1 MKEITLGDWL
11 KDINES
17 LQLLCEHA
25 NGSYTARW
33 IGGFTIRTRS
43 TPENALQALCEC
55 YYHDDDTLLDI
66 GRSRQWEEAHGPD
79 GVAGLCDGEAGVV
92 VCRDGALYLVEKL
105 QFPNLAYML
114 IGKGVAGYP
123 DTLDEAVERVITEAY
138 AKAHPVN
145 PDTLADAATR
155 PCETSLEEVN
165 PNDE

>member
-43 TPENALQALCEC
+43 TPEDALQALCEC

-66 GRSRQWEEAHGPD
+66 GRSRKWEQAHGPD
-79 GVAGLCDGEAGVV
+79 GVAGLNEGEAGVV
-92 VCRDGALYLVEKL
+92 VCRDGALYLLYRAVV
-105 QFPNLAYML
+105 PP
-114 IGKGVAGYP
+114 GVHDVQVAQLDLTFTFADTP
-123 DTLDEAVERVITEAY
+123 DAA
-138 AKAHPVN
+138 
-145 PDTLADAATR
+145 AATR
-155 PCETSLEEVN
+155 PVETSREEEN
-165 PNDE
+165 EAR